1 MTEEETARHEESEGR
16 RQQVEH
22 GLAMRET
29 EEGINVTPEE
39 IKTAQ
44 EKAGEREK
52 THPWG
57 Q

>member
-44 EKAGEREK
+44 EKAGEREE